1 MCDTYKRCPCILY
14 VSNISANDL
23 CLICLGLL
31 VRNYSF
37 MLCSSIKQTAFQL
50 AYFRVYK
57 TNTKKPNTPKYTHP
71 FPQTEQKQSP
81 FLNADSFSSERS
93 KVNESIHGSR
103 CKSYIDRSM
112 WCECHVFPFLFW
124 ILCHWVIAEM
134 LTVESWGSR
143 ENFHWGVGVQG
154 PSASQISSWLAP
166 CSTECPRSFMSTFLL
181 WETHVWP

>member
-1 MCDTYKRCPCILY
+1 
-14 VSNISANDL
+14 
-23 CLICLGLL
+23 
-31 VRNYSF
+31 

-154 PSASQISSWLAP
+154 PPASQISSWLAP
-166 CSTECPRSFMSTFLL
+166 CSTECPRSFPTLGDTCMTLDTASLL
-181 WETHVWP
+181 KHFRLEIKCKWGYIQPKTTKFALS